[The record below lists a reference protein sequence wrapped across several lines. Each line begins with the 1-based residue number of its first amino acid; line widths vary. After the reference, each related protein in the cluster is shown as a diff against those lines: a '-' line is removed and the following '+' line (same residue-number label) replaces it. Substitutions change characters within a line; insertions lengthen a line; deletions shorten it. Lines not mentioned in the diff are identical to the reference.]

1 MHLKDHAVRA
11 PLDLFHRTYHSLLR
25 STGEIQ
31 IQALIEQYA
40 AFEPSL
46 HHQLRAATPDL
57 AALTY
62 TSLRLPSCSDA
73 VRLVLL
79 GQSHEV
85 FARHGYGDVLT
96 WQPVSAP
103 GRRRKMFFD
112 GNETLAVL
120 IASPSD
126 VDDLIPILVAF
137 QIEWNKIHTL
147 LSDMRLQS
155 ALERVRDHVAI
166 PPDEQ
171 AELLAAAGI
180 SGDDV
185 GRLRTIWGDQMA
197 ARLLHIGRWKKRF
210 AVRMLGGSIM
220 DYERAT
226 LRWWW
231 KIEHELSHTR
241 FSQHPVYFVSSN
253 THSLVNLLSGF
264 SLRHTD
270 ELLNFIRTRD
280 HGGLLAEYEKIVDEQ
295 VPSSLENF
303 FYYVQK
309 KYQADPASQ
318 DYFARRAAEERQLG
332 IHRIPSKFYVDVDA
346 QLIELNKLD
355 PALLDPRIRVAG
367 AERLRESNALLINI
381 DYPLGLAAYH
391 ILKIIGRSV
400 AELLGVYVVGKA
412 ATLNGKIG
420 DVLIPNMVYDEHT
433 DNTYSFA
440 PAFSAA
446 DIEPY
451 LAHGSVLDNQKAVTS
466 RGTFLQN
473 AAFLDALYRDFFTD
487 VEMEAGPYL
496 NAIYEHTFAERYP
509 QDETVSFLR
518 PPFDLGFLHYASDT
532 PYSKGLNLGSR
543 NLSYFG
549 MDPTYATSLAVARR
563 ILQQEVARIGA
574 DAERT

>member
-1 MHLKDHAVRA
+1 MHLKDHTVRA

-46 HHQLRAATPDL
+46 HHMVREGTPDL

-62 TSLRLPSCSDA
+62 TSLRLPGCIDVA
-73 VRLVLL
+73 RLVLL

-112 GNETLAVL
+112 GKETLAVL

-126 VDDLIPILVAF
+126 LDDLIPILVAF

-147 LSDMRLQS
+147 LADHRLLS
-155 ALERVRDHVAI
+155 ALERMRDKIAI
-166 PPDEQ
+166 PLDEQ
-171 AELLAAAGI
+171 IELLATAGLAR
-180 SGDDV
+180 DDIA
-185 GRLRTIWGDQMA
+185 RLRTIWGDQLA
-197 ARLLHIGRWKKRF
+197 ERLLRIGTWKKRF
-210 AVRMLGGSIM
+210 AVRMLGGSLM

-231 KIEHELSHTR
+231 KIEHEIQPVR
-241 FSQHPVYFVSSN
+241 FSQRPIYFVSSN
-253 THSLVNLLSGF
+253 THSLINLLSGF
-264 SLRHTD
+264 ALRHTD
-270 ELLNFIRTRD
+270 ELLGFIRARD

-295 VPSSLENF
+295 VPSSIENF

-309 KYQADPASQ
+309 KYQADPASTA
-318 DYFARRAAEERQLG
+318 YFEQRAAEEHALG
-332 IHRIPSKFYVDVDA
+332 IHRVPSKFYVDVDA
-346 QLIELNKLD
+346 QVIELSRLD
-355 PALLDPRIRVAG
+355 PACLDPRIRVEG
-367 AERLRESNALLINI
+367 AERLRDSDALLVNI

-391 ILKIIGRSV
+391 ILKIVGRSV
-400 AELLGVYVVGKA
+400 GELRGVYVLGKA

-433 DNTYSFA
+433 DNIYSFA

-446 DIEPY
+446 DVEPY

-487 VEMEAGPYL
+487 IEMEGGPYL

-509 QDETVSFLR
+509 RDQHVSFLR
-518 PPFDLGFLHYASDT
+518 PPFDIGFLHYASDT

-549 MDPTYATSLAVARR
+549 MDPTYATSLAIARR
-563 ILQQEVARIGA
+563 ILQQEVARL
-574 DAERT
+574 R

>member
-1 MHLKDHAVRA
+1 MRLQDRDVRA

-31 IQALIEQYA
+31 VQALVEQYA

-46 HHQLRAATPDL
+46 HHAVRSPAPDL

-62 TSLRLPSCSDA
+62 TSLRLPPCIDD

-85 FARHGYGDVLT
+85 FARHGYGDVLS
-96 WQPVSAP
+96 WQVVSAP

-112 GNETLAVL
+112 GDETLAVL

-126 VDDLIPILVAF
+126 VDDLMPILVAF
-137 QIEWNKIHTL
+137 QIEWNKIHAL
-147 LSDMRLQS
+147 LADPRLVR
-155 ALERVRDHVAI
+155 ALERLRDNAEI
-166 PPDEQ
+166 PVEEQ
-171 AELLAAAGI
+171 EALLVPHGLQREDI
-180 SGDDV
+180 L
-185 GRLRTIWGDQMA
+185 RLRTIWGDQMA
-197 ARLLHIGRWKKRF
+197 ERLLRIGEWKKRF
-210 AVRMLGGSIM
+210 ALRMLGGSVI

-226 LRWWW
+226 LHWWLHV
-231 KIEHELSHTR
+231 ERTLPSVQFNQR
-241 FSQHPVYFVSSN
+241 PVYFVSSN

-264 SLRHTD
+264 ALKHTD
-270 ELLNFIRTRD
+270 ELLAFIRAQE
-280 HGGLLAEYEKIVDEQ
+280 HGGLLAEYEKIVAEQ
-295 VPSSLENF
+295 VPSSIENF

-309 KYQADPASQ
+309 KYQADPASAT
-318 DYFARRAAEERQLG
+318 YFDRRAATERELG
-332 IHRIPSKFYVDVDA
+332 IHRVPSRFYLDVDA
-346 QLIELNKLD
+346 QVIELSKLD
-355 PALLDPRIRVAG
+355 PQRI
-367 AERLRESNALLINI
+367 EPRLRVDGIDTLRASDALIVNI

-391 ILKIIGRSV
+391 ILKIVARSV
-400 AELLGVYVVGKA
+400 GALHGVYVLGKA

-420 DVLIPNMVYDEHT
+420 DVLIPNVVYDEHT
-433 DNTYSFA
+433 DNIYNFA

-446 DIEPY
+446 DVEPY
-451 LAHGSVLDNQKAVTS
+451 LAHGSVLDNQKAITS

-496 NAIYEHTFAERYP
+496 NAIYEQSFAERYP
-509 QDETVSFLR
+509 IGETISLLR
-518 PPFDLGFLHYASDT
+518 PPLDLGFLHYASDT

-563 ILQQEVARIGA
+563 ILAQEVARLRA
-574 DAERT
+574 R